1 MKIKSIAAICKKN
14 KNIAIF
20 ERYSDDGDI
29 LTQYI
34 GDGSAVY
41 PVVGLP
47 QLDKES
53 LLTIF
58 DVPEKD
64 RDNYFVKTLGVPA
77 GISFEDTDET
87 ERHVEREGISIIYS
101 GRTLKP
107 IRTTRGLVFIES
119 RYLSPVADVLDVL
132 ELYERR
138 TAEGTPYIV
147 AKAGFLLQA
156 VIMPYDVINQ
166 QFVESLQD
174 LTRRREY
181 VKEHGLTL
189 CADGFRRLIIR
200 KEKDMATPYKECPH
214 CGAHLDSGEKCECR
228 EEEIEA
234 KNSQK
239 YACGL
244 TEQDVESG
252 WECPLDNPNETVE
265 RCEDCAFAKET
276 D

>member
-64 RDNYFVKTLGVPA
+64 RDNYFVKTMGVPA

-87 ERHVEREGISIIYS
+87 ERHVERECEFSLSEKERREREARDRFTFTEPEQCSLNVDPDTGE
-101 GRTLKP
+101 
-107 IRTTRGLVFIES
+107 VVEES
-119 RYLSPVADVLDVL
+119 EVAD
-132 ELYERR
+132 E
-138 TAEGTPYIV
+138 
-147 AKAGFLLQA
+147 
-156 VIMPYDVINQ
+156 
-166 QFVESLQD
+166 
-174 LTRRREY
+174 
-181 VKEHGLTL
+181 
-189 CADGFRRLIIR
+189 
-200 KEKDMATPYKECPH
+200 
-214 CGAHLDSGEKCECR
+214 
-228 EEEIEA
+228 
-234 KNSQK
+234 
-239 YACGL
+239 
-244 TEQDVESG
+244 
-252 WECPLDNPNETVE
+252 
-265 RCEDCAFAKET
+265 
-276 D
+276 